1 MPFSLALRLVRIVSN
16 KDRLVTRME
25 ELEAMLVSRQYKKN
39 IIKAAIAKALA
50 ISRLEALKKVVKT
63 KHTRVMFAVTFNP
76 KLPSISNI
84 IGKHWRTMIRDT
96 KLKKL
101 LENPP
106 LSTILRLNN

>member
-25 ELEAMLVSRQYKKN
+25 ELEAMLVSRQYKN

-50 ISRLEALKKVVKT
+50 IPRLEALKKVVKT
-63 KHTRVMFAVTFNP
+63 KLTRVMFAVTFNP

-84 IGKHWRTMIRDT
+84 IGKHWRTMILDT

-101 LENPP
+101 
-106 LSTILRLNN
+106 